1 MEPINPRHAMIIIMR
16 HTMNAMQLLVEAL
29 AHEDISQAN
38 KEITDAEKSLAHAVA
53 YLMAM
58 RSFVDFK
65 PEEDKHDR

>member
-65 PEEDKHDR
+65 PGEDT

>member
-1 MEPINPRHAMIIIMR
+1 MEPINSRHAMIIIMR

-29 AHEDISQAN
+29 AHDDITEAN

-65 PEEDKHDR
+65 PVEDT